1 MPRIPRPGLAAAR
14 RGIVGGLAKCPL
26 GGWRTNRHD
35 DMNAE
40 VGFGIREAGNKA
52 TWTDPYQLLH
62 ALPSHRKE
70 KGSRTRRH
78 RIPDVI
84 STDQNGARSAVDCKV
99 TTVACKITAER
110 TAAKAGEDEKWRKY
124 EKFLQKCKA
133 EDPGDPRLQTEII
146 PFVVETHGAAGPEAC
161 RLMAITKHQ
170 FGQLVLPCEDKS
182 SEQTF
187 YSAWAI
193 RISTAMQ
200 RGTALM
206 IHNIPLGNGIK
217 SRRTKDVDIEP
228 TAGDS
233 APGGGGDSSGGG
245 DSDSGQLGSDSGS
258 EVEIET
264 SDSEAEVEL
273 GGTAGAKRG
282 SRPSSNSDRN
292 SNRDNNSN
300 RNWDND
306 SSAVKR
312 KAGADRV

>member
-1 MPRIPRPGLAAAR
+1 M
-14 RGIVGGLAKCPL
+14 
-26 GGWRTNRHD
+26 
-35 DMNAE
+35 
-40 VGFGIREAGNKA
+40 
-52 TWTDPYQLLH
+52 
-62 ALPSHRKE
+62 
-70 KGSRTRRH
+70 
-78 RIPDVI
+78 
-84 STDQNGARSAVDCKV
+84 
-99 TTVACKITAER
+99 
-110 TAAKAGEDEKWRKY
+110 
-124 EKFLQKCKA
+124 
-133 EDPGDPRLQTEII
+133 
-146 PFVVETHGAAGPEAC
+146 VETHGAAGPEAC

-264 SDSEAEVEL
+264 SDSEAEVEI
-273 GGTAGAKRG
+273 GETAGAKRG

-300 RNWDND
+300 RNRDND

-312 KAGADRV
+312 KAHADRV